1 MSDTRIPSVGIIMGS
16 QSDWPTMEKSAQVL
30 EKFGVEWGGKN
41 RKCTSNTRFAVLNM
55 QSQLRVAV

>member
-30 EKFGVEWGGKN
+30 ENLE
-41 RKCTSNTRFAVLNM
+41 SNGR
-55 QSQLRVAV
+55 QKS